1 MITPGIHENVQTIYE
16 SMNMIKHTADII
28 VPIHDIKWSTV
39 DRIP

>member
-1 MITPGIHENVQTIYE
+1 MITPGIHDNPQKIIE
-16 SMNMIKHTADII
+16 SMDMIKHTADII

>member
-1 MITPGIHENVQTIYE
+1 MITPRIDYNPQAIIE